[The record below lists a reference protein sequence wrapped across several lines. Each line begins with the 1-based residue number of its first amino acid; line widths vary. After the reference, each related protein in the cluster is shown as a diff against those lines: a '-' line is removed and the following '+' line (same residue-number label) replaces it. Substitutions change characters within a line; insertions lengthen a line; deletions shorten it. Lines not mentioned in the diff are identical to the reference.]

1 MRERER
7 EGKPFCEEINLC
19 KEWKREW
26 QIYSKRGVNKKRQNK
41 GRWRKSWIVILMQ
54 RVVGRWKD
62 KGGKKVGESVN
73 IKKKKVYSKK
83 NYRKIEK
90 KKKI

>member
-1 MRERER
+1 M
-7 EGKPFCEEINLC
+7 
-19 KEWKREW
+19 
-26 QIYSKRGVNKKRQNK
+26 
-41 GRWRKSWIVILMQ
+41 
-54 RVVGRWKD
+54 GRWKD

-90 KKKI
+90 KKKNNYVDTNVA